1 MSWPT
6 TADEQYYRFEGI
18 VDIPI
23 DPTTGVAVLLL
34 RPQGGSAGEG
44 IPAIE
49 KGDPGTPAD
58 IHETINFTEL
68 AWNDPTPASM
78 TWTELTPG
86 TSTTPG
92 LFQLNAALHAGP
104 PGEDGTTSI
113 DLDSVGGSAAAGK
126 LLRVNSAVDGFEYA
140 SAGIVDRWIPAT
152 INNTASGSPNSTL
165 ATVSIPSNT
174 YDFDWRPIVHAQ
186 TIITPDG
193 SNVSVDLVA
202 RLNGETSGNIVA
214 RCFGLG
220 GGNPERL
227 TLTAAPPAGSAATFD
242 KVLANAAATIHL
254 RTERQSGSDT
264 YTTSASTTLFSV
276 QVMRV
281 G

>member
-6 TADEQYYRFEGI
+6 TADGQYYHFEGI
-18 VDIPI
+18 VDIPV

-44 IPAIE
+44 VPAIE
-49 KGDPGTPAD
+49 DGAPGVHA
-58 IHETINFTEL
+58 ELAEEINFTEL
-68 AWNDPTPASM
+68 AYDDPTPASAAF
-78 TWTELTPG
+78 TTLTPPT
-86 TSTTPG
+86 TSTPG
-92 LFQLNAALHAGP
+92 VYKLNLALHAGD

-113 DLDSVGGSAAAGK
+113 DIDSVDGDAAAGK
-126 LLRVNSAVDGFEYA
+126 LIRVNSAVDGFEFA
-140 SAGIVDRWIPAT
+140 SSGIADRWIPT
-152 INNTASGSPNSTL
+152 TVNNTATGNPSSTL
-165 ATVSIPSNT
+165 AVVSIPSNT

-186 TIITPDG
+186 TIVTPDG

-202 RLNGETSGNIVA
+202 RLNGETSGNIIG
-214 RCFGLG
+214 RCFGVG
-220 GGNPERL
+220 GVKERL
-227 TLTAAPPAGSAATFD
+227 TITSAPPPGSAGGFD

-254 RTERQSGSDT
+254 RTERQTGSNT

>member
-6 TADEQYYRFEGI
+6 TADGQYYHFEGI
-18 VDIPI
+18 VDIPV

-44 IPAIE
+44 VPAIE
-49 KGDPGTPAD
+49 DGAPGVHA
-58 IHETINFTEL
+58 ELSEEINFTEL
-68 AWNDPTPASM
+68 AHDDPTPASASF
-78 TWTELTPG
+78 TTLTPPT
-86 TSTTPG
+86 TSTPG
-92 LFQLNAALHAGP
+92 VYKLNLALHGGE
-104 PGEDGTTSI
+104 PGDDGTTSI
-113 DLDSVGGSAAAGK
+113 DVDSVDGTAAAGK
-126 LLRVNSAVDGFEYA
+126 MIRVNSAVDGFEYT
-140 SAGIVDRWIPAT
+140 SEGIVDRWIPTT
-152 INNTASGSPNSTL
+152 INNTATGNPSSTL

-186 TIITPDG
+186 TIVTPDG

-202 RLNGETSGNIVA
+202 RLNGETGGNIVG
-214 RCFGLG
+214 RCFGIG
-220 GGNPERL
+220 GVKERL
-227 TLTAAPPAGSAATFD
+227 TITSAPPPGSAAGYD
-242 KVLANAAATIHL
+242 KVLANAAATIYL
-254 RTERQSGSDT
+254 RTERQTGSNT